1 MTYFLINILLAVS
14 WAALSGSL
22 TLENLVGGFIIGYLM
37 LFVSRRALGCTN
49 YVTKVPRVI
58 SFFLYFLQELILAN
72 IRVAYEVLSP
82 SHTMIPAIVA
92 IPLDVRSDIE
102 ILVLA
107 NVITLTPGTLSLD
120 VSDDRR
126 VLYIHAMY
134 VDDIEA
140 FRREIKDGFERRIQ
154 ELFE

>member
-1 MTYFLINILLAVS
+1 MTYFLINILLAVA

-22 TLENLVGGFIIGYLM
+22 ILENLIGGFIIGYVM
-37 LFVSRRALGCTN
+37 LFVSRRALGCAN
-49 YVTKVPRVI
+49 YVRKVPQVI
-58 SFFLYFLQELILAN
+58 SFFLYFLRELISAN
-72 IRVAYEVLSP
+72 LRVAYEVLSP
-82 SHTMIPAIVA
+82 SYTMSPAIVA
-92 IPLDVRSDIE
+92 IPLDINSDVE
-102 ILVLA
+102 ILLLA

-134 VDDIEA
+134 VDDVNT

-154 ELFE
+154 ELFQ